1 MHVTSAGTGRT
12 GGCGCDASKAQE
24 PTEDEFNGAM
34 EEATRELQTAVQ
46 DINGILEELQ
56 YVKDDMS

>member
-1 MHVTSAGTGRT
+1 MRAGS
-12 GGCGCDASKAQE
+12 CGCDASKAKE

-34 EEATRELQTAVQ
+34 EEATRELQTAVE

-56 YVKDDMS
+56 YMKDDLL